1 MEFKQLMGIANE
13 GLWNALMDDYAD
25 LYTIKISKTLKEKDS
40 KLRYYY
46 VLPDEIFNRLFQLDP
61 DIIEDIENNL
71 IVPKDDDY
79 VPRDIHLHIYKN
91 ALCKAYHKGYRGR
104 KLAEEFIYNVFT
116 KGPQLRNYLKFK
128 KTDPSNYNRLVNVV
142 ASLLDEK
149 YCEITKKDK

>member
-25 LYTIKISKTLKEKDS
+25 LYTIKISYTIKEKNSD
-40 KLRYYY
+40 LRYYY
-46 VLPDEIFNRLFQLDP
+46 VIPSEIFNRLFRLDP
-61 DIIEDIENNL
+61 DIIADIDKNL

-79 VPRDIHLHIYKN
+79 VPRDMHLHLYKN
-91 ALCKAYHKGYRGR
+91 AICKAYHKGYRGR
-104 KLAEEFIYNVFT
+104 KLAEETIYNVFS
-116 KGPQLRNYLKFK
+116 KGTAFRIYLSFK

-142 ASLLDEK
+142 NHMLDEK